1 MVSLAKFVVFY
12 IVKYT
17 SQGFPQVVANMGG
30 APHNFVEGGGLK
42 SKHGGSMGELK
53 ILSKNTC
60 EGVHL
65 IVKLSAISL
74 HASRFTKNELLYTYS
89 ARILARF

>member
-30 APHNFVEGGGLK
+30 APHNFVEGGGL
-42 SKHGGSMGELK
+42 SQNMGGAWGSLK
-53 ILSKNTC
+53 YCRKIP
-60 EGVHL
+60 
-65 IVKLSAISL
+65 VKEFI
-74 HASRFTKNELLYTYS
+74 
-89 ARILARF
+89 